1 MFVQDIEG
9 GETVPWI
16 CIDPLNPDLNSYP
29 EYFNTTPIKVYLLV
43 NLFT

>member
-1 MFVQDIEG
+1 MFAQDIEG

-29 EYFNTTPIKVYLLV
+29 EYSNTTPIKVIV
-43 NLFT
+43 